1 MNIDPLQL
9 IAQNR
14 NFVRSAPSV
23 SMPSATREFERM
35 LEEKVN
41 SLNLLD
47 KNIENGATVVQRM
60 QLDLMRALLIDDD
73 NKDDQQSIFADLQ
86 NMFIEPGTVRSQ
98 MIDKYAAAQNNSFL
112 NSAPTERNKI
122 DRLIDRVA
130 DHVRLDSE
138 LIHAVVNAESAYQ
151 PEAVSHAG
159 ARGLMQLMPAT
170 AAELGV
176 RDSFDAEQNLL
187 GGSRYLRQLL
197 DKYEGDLDHA
207 LAAYNWG
214 QGNVDRQG
222 LDKMPQETRQYIAR
236 IKQSLQGSSA

>member
-1 MNIDPLQL
+1 
-9 IAQNR
+9 
-14 NFVRSAPSV
+14 
-23 SMPSATREFERM
+23 
-35 LEEKVN
+35 
-41 SLNLLD
+41 
-47 KNIENGATVVQRM
+47 M

-73 NKDDQQSIFADLQ
+73 NKEDQQQIFSGLQ
-86 NMFIEPGTVRSQ
+86 NMFIETDTVRSQ
-98 MIDKYAAAQNNSFL
+98 MIDKYAAIQKNSL
-112 NSAPTERNKI
+112 LHSAPTERNKI

-130 DHVRLDSE
+130 EHVSLDSE

-159 ARGLMQLMPAT
+159 AQGLMQLMPAT

-236 IKQSLQGSSA
+236 IRQSLQSRSA